1 MATRRE
7 MVLSRPATN
16 AVERSS
22 TRCGWDGRRRAM
34 RCEGGDRARRGRGGR
49 SRAAAAS

>member
-1 MATRRE
+1 LVDASNERSRRAVSLDLAPSRARRDENMATRRE

-22 TRCGWDGRRRAM
+22 TR
-34 RCEGGDRARRGRGGR
+34 RG
-49 SRAAAAS
+49 